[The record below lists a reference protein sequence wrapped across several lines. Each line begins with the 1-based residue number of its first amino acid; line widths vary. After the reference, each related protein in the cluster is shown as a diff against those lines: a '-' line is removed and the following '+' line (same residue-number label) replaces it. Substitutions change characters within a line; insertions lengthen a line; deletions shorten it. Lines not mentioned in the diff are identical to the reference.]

1 MKKLLKKYLE
11 EIKADLNITV
21 DVSVDYPR
29 ETSFGHYS
37 TNFPLAVA
45 NKLGQNP
52 RDIAAK
58 VVKKLES
65 KKDFASHFHSNV
77 AGPGF
82 INFVITECQFP
93 RLLKEILGAGS
104 SFGRA
109 DLLEDKKIMVEYA
122 QPNPFKS
129 FHVGHLRNVVIG
141 EALARV
147 LENAG
152 AKVFRTNYQGDVGL
166 HVAKCFYGMR
176 QNPQN
181 PEGIDERVAYLAG
194 CYVAGA
200 RAYKENEAAKQEIQ
214 EINEKI
220 YSMDETVKEEWEKKR
235 QWSLDKFEQI
245 FTRLGS
251 KFDRYYFESEMFV
264 EGTKRCRE
272 ALQKG
277 ILIEDDGCLVFP
289 GEKYGLNRRVFVNK
303 LSLPTYEGKELGLA
317 FCELSDFGVLEKVIH
332 VVANEQ
338 INFFQVTFAVEKLLD
353 PDFFGDKQFHLPYGL
368 VTLQDGKMSSREGN
382 IVLGED
388 IVNAAKEEVVGLI
401 EKRAIG
407 TDLGGEKD
415 RVAEAVAIAAVKYS
429 FLKIGTMKDM
439 VFNLKESVKMEGQ
452 SGPYILYSYVRS
464 VNILKKAGCAGE
476 GGEVATEKN
485 LAPQDPA
492 AFAESISSDEKT
504 GALLTEEDRNL
515 IYEIAKLPELAH
527 DVASHY
533 QLATLAEYAYRLANA
548 FAAFYGACP
557 VVSEKN
563 EKLRAIRIAMV
574 QAFRQAMG
582 KCLDLLGI
590 ARLNRM

>member
-11 EIKADLNITV
+11 GVKAELNIPA
-21 DVSVDYPR
+21 DVTVDYPR

-37 TNFPLAVA
+37 TNFPLAAA
-45 NKLGQNP
+45 NQLKQNP
-52 RDIAAK
+52 RDVAAS
-58 VVKKLES
+58 VIKKLES
-65 KKDFASHFHSNV
+65 KKDFTDSFSSTV

-82 INFVITECQFP
+82 VNFVILGEQFP
-93 RLLKEILGAGS
+93 RLLKKILEAGS
-104 SFGRA
+104 SFGKVET
-109 DLLEDKKIMVEYA
+109 LKNKKIMVEYA

-129 FHVGHLRNVVIG
+129 FHIGHLRNVVIG
-141 EALARV
+141 EALARI

-152 AKVFRTNYQGDVGL
+152 AEVFRTNYQGDVGL

-176 QNPQN
+176 QNPKN
-181 PEGIDERVAYLAG
+181 PEGIDERVVYLAD

-200 RAYKENEAAKQEIQ
+200 RAYKEDEKAKQEIQ

-220 YSMDETVKEEWEKKR
+220 YSMDETVKGEWEEKR
-235 QWSLDKFEQI
+235 CWSLDKFEQI
-245 FTRLGS
+245 FARLGS
-251 KFDRYYFESEMFV
+251 KFDRYYFESEMFT

-303 LSLPTYEGKELGLA
+303 LALPTYEGKELGLA
-317 FCELSDFGVLEKVIH
+317 FCELSDFGNPDKVIH

-388 IVNAAKEEVVGLI
+388 IVNAAKDEVIGLI
-401 EKRAIG
+401 KKRTIG
-407 TDLGGEKD
+407 ADLGGEKD
-415 RVAEAVAIAAVKYS
+415 QVAEAVAIAAVKYS

-464 VNILKKAGCAGE
+464 VNILKKAGVITEDGKA
-476 GGEVATEKN
+476 VA
-485 LAPQDPA
+485 
-492 AFAESISSDEKT
+492 FDEKA
-504 GALLTEEDRNL
+504 GALLTEQDRNL
-515 IYEIAKLPELAH
+515 IYEIIKLPELAE
-527 DVASHY
+527 DIAEHY
-533 QLATLAEYAYRLANA
+533 QLAVLAEYAYRLANA

-563 EKLRAIRIAMV
+563 EKLRAMRIAMV
-574 QAFRQAMG
+574 EAFRLAMG

-590 ARLNRM
+590 TRLDRM